1 MQMLGNKQKNNN
13 NNNKN
18 FTKANIKTPK
28 INHK

>member
-13 NNNKN
+13 KKKN